1 MIESTTKFWEAIY
14 SRNIGKMIG
23 ICYRYT
29 ANRQLAED
37 LAHDAFL
44 KAIDNAGSFK
54 GEGVF
59 EGWLRRV
66 VVNHVLTYIRDQKR
80 HKRIDDWL
88 RDEPHVVHPDENNV
102 ITDPSE
108 DTDFS
113 MQELLDVINDLPEHH
128 RLVFNLYVI
137 DDFKH
142 AQIAEALG
150 ISEGTSKSHLARAR
164 KKIRQLLA
172 EDKKT
177 KQGRRRAFALF
188 LLPYSAWSVDRVY
201 SKRFN
206 NLELT
211 HHKALPDFS
220 KTPSVSMSLPSA
232 SSSWINIAAASVGGL
247 MVVSAVFY
255 LAQRENRMHSISTRS
270 TQSIHED
277 SVNTR
282 VSDEAKHSVIAADEK
297 NNSHRS
303 DSSAATVRGNRVIN
317 KTIKTNRMKTLDS
330 LGIALLVS
338 AGLALDAAAQSPV
351 KVDTSTPVET
361 HAVAL
366 GNDPVEAT
374 SVVQFSAPTE
384 VKKSEKQEG
393 TFYATSLYWSAENHE
408 LYFKGKVKVD
418 VGENNFVSSGSV
430 TFLGKVYLLMIDDN
444 PVKLDST
451 IKLSQQQYRLTQ
463 LNSREAT
470 SKYGEKGENGA
481 VEINVIE

>member
-1 MIESTTKFWEAIY
+1 
-14 SRNIGKMIG
+14 MIG

-44 KAIDNAGSFK
+44 KAIDKAGSFK

-59 EGWLRRV
+59 EAWLRRV

-80 HKRIDDWL
+80 HQRIDDWF
-88 RDEPHVVHPDENNV
+88 RYESTVVHTDENSV
-102 ITDPSE
+102 ITDSSE
-108 DTDFS
+108 DAEFS
-113 MQELLDVINDLPEHH
+113 AQELWDAINDLPEHH

-142 AQIAEALG
+142 VQIAEVLG

-172 EDKKT
+172 EKAER
-177 KQGRRRAFALF
+177 KQGRRKAIVLF
-188 LLPYSAWSVDRVY
+188 LFPYNAWGIDRLY
-201 SKRFN
+201 NKRFN
-206 NLELT
+206 DFGLA

-220 KTPSVSMSLPSA
+220 KTPSLSMSLPDTSA
-232 SSSWINIAAASVGGL
+232 SWINIAAASFVGSL
-247 MVVSAVFY
+247 IVVSGIFY
-255 LAQRENRMHSISTRS
+255 LNKTLPFKVEL
-270 TQSIHED
+270 TQSILED
-277 SVNTR
+277 SINTKIGH
-282 VSDEAKHSVIAADEK
+282 EGKYSVIATDEK
-297 NNSHRS
+297 NNSRRT
-303 DSSAATVRGNRVIN
+303 DSSTATLRGNSVIQS

-338 AGLALDAAAQSPV
+338 SGLAFDSAAQSIV

-361 HAVAL
+361 RAVAP

-374 SVVQFSAPTE
+374 SVMQFLAPTE
-384 VKKSEKQEG
+384 VKKSEKQKG
-393 TFYATSLYWSAENHE
+393 TFYATSLYWSAESHE

-418 VGENNFVSSGSV
+418 VGENNFVSNGSV
-430 TFLGKVYLLMIDDN
+430 TFLDKVYLLIIDDN

-463 LNSREAT
+463 LNNREAT
-470 SKYGEKGENGA
+470 RKYGEKGENGA